1 MVEKSLSV
9 AVVDD
14 DPSVRR
20 ALQRVLNVLGI
31 RAEGFVSGETFL
43 ASLRHEVPDCV
54 VLDLHMPGLS
64 GLDVQQ
70 QIGRLGERLPVVI
83 ITGHHEPG
91 MRSRCLSAG
100 AADYLRKPIDAQALQ
115 DAIARAVAGGR
126 T

>member
-1 MVEKSLSV
+1 MADHPLRV

-20 ALQRVLNVLGI
+20 ALQRLLNVLGI
-31 RAEGFVSGETFL
+31 CAESFVSGEAFL
-43 ASLRHEVPDCV
+43 ASLQRGVPDCV
-54 VLDLHMPGLS
+54 ILDLHMPGLS
-64 GLDVQQ
+64 GLEIQQ

-100 AADYLRKPIDAQALQ
+100 AAAYLRKPIDSQVLQ
-115 DAIARAVAGGR
+115 DAIARAVADGGR
-126 T
+126 